1 MKKYTIMYGVMS
13 CHEHSINVEC
23 DEKDVETIAYAI
35 FHGEVGHGLGVMVV
49 SDGTTERVLA
59 DRM

>member
-1 MKKYTIMYGVMS
+1 MYGVMS

-35 FHGEVGHGLGVMVV
+35 FHGEVGHGLGVLVV
-49 SDGTTERVLA
+49 SDGTTEKVLA

>member
-13 CHEHSINVEC
+13 CHEHSINVVC

-35 FHGEVGHGLGVMVV
+35 YHGEIGYGLGVMVV
-49 SDGTTERVLA
+49 SDGTTEKVLA